1 MTWGPLS
8 LLEVSF
14 QVQGGC
20 KTDNFW
26 VKIQLFCNATIKGRK
41 IFLAWGDMIKTFTKQ
56 WEKVWWAPLHSTQVS
71 FQVQVHSKTRVL
83 GIKNQSKWQN
93 VKLCTLVLPGLF
105 PFSTLGFYLLCMTF
119 CHFGTYAVLNAPG
132 PGMTQKSSVLHP
144 PCTWNDTSRRLKGP
158 QVMFS

>member
-56 WEKVWWAPLHSTQVS
+56 WEKVW
-71 FQVQVHSKTRVL
+71 
-83 GIKNQSKWQN
+83 
-93 VKLCTLVLPGLF
+93 
-105 PFSTLGFYLLCMTF
+105 
-119 CHFGTYAVLNAPG
+119 
-132 PGMTQKSSVLHP
+132 
-144 PCTWNDTSRRLKGP
+144 
-158 QVMFS
+158 